1 MLLVPPSEAPVC
13 VFFQGLSNTVVLCSS
28 ESSQLSDPASTLLL
42 SVLFN
47 KWGREEAEKTA
58 CSSTP
63 KRSPPANLDI
73 SMPVFPKKSM
83 VLLMCLKVSRCWH
96 ASPNRIYQAR
106 RRFVFFPL
114 DSSPVRYTCSDIM
127 LIKQES

>member
-28 ESSQLSDPASTLLL
+28 ESSKLSDPASTLLL

-47 KWGREEAEKTA
+47 RWRGGEEAEKAA

-63 KRSPPANLDI
+63 KHSPPANLDI

-83 VLLMCLKVSRCWH
+83 VLLVLKGKQVLACFTEPDLSSPEEVCL
-96 ASPNRIYQAR
+96 
-106 RRFVFFPL
+106 FFPWIL
-114 DSSPVRYTCSDIM
+114 PQSDI
-127 LIKQES
+127 LVLT